1 MSVSTTPPPHEVIG
15 AGPGVAHWWQRWRRI
30 VAVVAAMIIVA
41 VIVGIIQSRQS
52 RGYLDPD
59 GVDPGG
65 SRAIVRL
72 LEDQGVEV
80 TPVRS
85 TDDAVAAAGDGTLLV
100 TVPDL
105 LAPAQ
110 VDQLLDTGADLV
122 LVTPDVVAGDF
133 LPGLTTT
140 GTGQDEV
147 VDPRCDLSFVDAAG
161 DARVGGLAYLHDD
174 DATGCYPIA
183 GGSAVV
189 VADDDTRRTIVL
201 GSGSALTNEHLGDD
215 GNAALAINLLAQN
228 DHLTWYRPVPEAG
241 DGPPPTLTELL
252 PDWVGP
258 VVWQLGLA
266 AALAALWRARRLG
279 PLVPEALPVVVR
291 ASETTEGRARLYRRG
306 RSRAHAATIL
316 REATTHRLRTR
327 LGLPAS
333 AEASDG
339 AAVGADAGAGTAG
352 GASALVDAVAA
363 RAGRDASAVAELLA
377 GSPPTDDAGLVRLA
391 DALDELEEEVRAP

>member
-1 MSVSTTPPPHEVIG
+1 MNVSTTPSPHEVIG

-41 VIVGIIQSRQS
+41 VILGVIQSRQS

-59 GVDPGG
+59 GVDPSG

-85 TDDAVAAAGDGTLLV
+85 TDAAVAAAGDGTLLV

-105 LAPAQ
+105 LTPAQ
-110 VDQLLDTGADLV
+110 VDRLLDTGADLV

-140 GTGQDEV
+140 GSGQDEV
-147 VDPRCDLSFVDAAG
+147 VEPRCDLPFVDAAG
-161 DARVGGLAYLHDD
+161 DARVGGLAYLPD

-189 VADDDTRRTIVL
+189 VADHDARRTIVL

-306 RSRAHAATIL
+306 RSRAHAAAIL
-316 REATTHRLRTR
+316 RAASAHRLRTR
-327 LGLPAS
+327 LGLPVG
-333 AEASDG
+333 AEAS
-339 AAVGADAGAGTAG
+339 AGAGTAA
-352 GASALVDAVAA
+352 GAGALVDAVAA
-363 RAGRDASAVAELLA
+363 RTGRDASAVAELLA